1 MRCFNSVNVWV
12 YLNWSRHATCHRRSY
27 QIALKQGNQNPQN
40 NMIASFSFASTSRD
54 FDSTIKFNASTGK
67 ECCEWFACGT
77 EVAFNIKQV
86 GCTPSSLF
94 SQDQQA
100 AVGSLLQIEAFLP
113 NTSLLINALT
123 KKNDLHEVGLDRYLG
138 TSLRESAKIAHII
151 EQPNT

>member
-1 MRCFNSVNVWV
+1 MRRFNSMNLWV
-12 YLNWSRHATCHRRSY
+12 YRNWSHHATCHQRSY
-27 QIALKQGNQNPQN
+27 QITLMQGNQNPQS
-40 NMIASFSFASTSRD
+40 NMTASFSFTSTGKRNSMVELFTSTGRD

-94 SQDQQA
+94 SWDQQA

-113 NTSLLINALT
+113 NTSLLLNALR
-123 KKNDLHEVGLDRYLG
+123 KKWSTWSRTWLI
-138 TSLRESAKIAHII
+138 S
-151 EQPNT
+151 